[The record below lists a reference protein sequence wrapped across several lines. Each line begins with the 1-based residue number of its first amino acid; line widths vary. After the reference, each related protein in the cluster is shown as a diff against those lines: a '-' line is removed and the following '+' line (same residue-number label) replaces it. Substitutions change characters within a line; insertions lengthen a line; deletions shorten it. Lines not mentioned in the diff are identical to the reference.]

1 MRGYVINMGEIQAR
15 HGDIIGSKALSLHK
29 VMEGGLKVPSFTCI
43 STAAYER
50 YLDSSHIRERIIM
63 ELSRKDMADMRWE
76 EMWDTSLRI
85 RNMFLNTAIPAEL
98 EKELL
103 LGIERFCDKPVVVRS
118 SAPGEDSGRTSFAG
132 LHESYVNVRG
142 PDPIIEHVR
151 LVWASL
157 WSDAALLYR
166 EELGL
171 DVGKS
176 GMAVIIQELME
187 GQVSG
192 IIFSR
197 SPNDN
202 EQMIIEAVHGLNK
215 GLVDGDLEPDRWVID
230 RKDGAIINYQ
240 GPLGREKIVH
250 LVEMGT
256 VLENMP
262 GELADRVPLDEKEV
276 HRLYHTAMVLEG
288 MFEGPQDIEWTIK
301 DEDIY
306 ILQSRPITTSKD
318 QEKVWYLSLRR
329 TVDDL
334 QKLRRRIEH
343 ELIPKMIGDYQ
354 ALLSVDLQGMD
365 DKELGKE
372 VLRRKELHESWK
384 QRYTDEFIPFAH
396 GMRLLGQVYNDVIRP
411 SNPYE
416 FMELLSGSGLL
427 SIKRNEELKRLA
439 DMLRQDTALMSRA
452 KNGKAEGA
460 FLERIEDFAQNYMH
474 AGIFKSREELVGH
487 IVQLAS
493 VPDRREAVRTYREEK
508 YEERDKQRDK
518 EEMEHSFISA
528 FSDSEQ
534 AFARELLDMGRT
546 SYRLRD
552 DDNIHLG
559 RIEHQYLVSLY
570 EARGRIAIRVQDFD
584 TDTNTD
590 TNTNDYSEDE
600 ILRALNDEEYLP
612 VKGSLKKE
620 EDKALDDREHVRQ
633 IQGQPAGEGLVT
645 GIARVIADKQDLLN
659 VRSGEILVCDA
670 IDPNMTFVVPLAS
683 GIVERRGGMLIHGA
697 IIAREYGIPCVTGIP
712 DATRIIKNGDE
723 LTVDGYL
730 GIVTIRRR

>member
-1 MRGYVINMGEIQAR
+1 MKRYVIDMEEIETR
-15 HGDIIGSKALSLHK
+15 CLELIGSKALSLHK
-29 VMEGGLKVPSFTCI
+29 LMNEDLQVPPFTCI

-50 YLDSSHIRERIIM
+50 YLDSTHIRDSIIM

-85 RNMFLNTAIPAEL
+85 RNMFLNTAIPEEL

-103 LGIERFCDKPVVVRS
+103 SGIGELLYDKAVVVRS
-118 SAPGEDSGRTSFAG
+118 SAPGEDSGNTSFAG

-142 PDPIIEHVR
+142 PGPIIEHVR

-187 GQVSG
+187 GQASG

-215 GLVDGDLEPDRWVID
+215 GLVDGDLEPDRWTID
-230 RKDGAIINYQ
+230 RKDGAIIDYQ
-240 GPLGREKIVH
+240 EPSGREKIVH
-250 LVEMGT
+250 LVEKGT
-256 VLENMP
+256 VLESMP
-262 GELADRVPLDEKEV
+262 DELAQMVPLDEKEV
-276 HRLYHTAMVLEG
+276 HRLYQIAMILERS
-288 MFEGPQDIEWTIK
+288 FEGPQDIEWTIK

-306 ILQSRPITTSKD
+306 VLQSRPITTGKD
-318 QEKVWYLSLRR
+318 EEKVWYLSLRR

-334 QKLRRRIEH
+334 QKLRRRVEH
-343 ELIPKMIGDYQ
+343 ELIPQMISDYK
-354 ALLSVDLQGMD
+354 ALQTVDLQGMD
-365 DKELGKE
+365 DNELGRE
-372 VLRRKELHESWK
+372 ILRRKGLYESWK

-396 GMRLLGQVYNDVIRP
+396 GMRLFAQVYNDVIRP
-411 SNPYE
+411 SDPYE

-427 SIKRNEELKRLA
+427 SMKRNEELKRLA
-439 DMLRQDTALMSRA
+439 DMLRQDSALMDRA

-460 FLERIEDFAQNYMH
+460 FLERIEDFTQDYMH

-487 IVQLAS
+487 IVELAS
-493 VPDRREAVRTYREEK
+493 GPDRKEAVKRGREEK
-508 YEERDKQRDK
+508 YEERDKEGDK
-518 EEMEHSFISA
+518 EEMENSFISA

-559 RIEHQYLVSLY
+559 RIEHQYIVSLN
-570 EARGRIAIRVQDFD
+570 EARDRIAIRVQGFD
-584 TDTNTD
+584 TNID
-590 TNTNDYSEDE
+590 TNTNDYSENE
-600 ILRALNDEEYLP
+600 ILKALNDDEYLP
-612 VKGSLKKE
+612 VKGSLKRE
-620 EDKALDDREHVRQ
+620 EDKALDIKEHVRQ
-633 IQGQPAGEGLVT
+633 IQGQPAGQGLVT
-645 GIARVIADKQDLLN
+645 GIARVIVDKHDLFK

-670 IDPNMTFVVPLAS
+670 IDPNMTFVVPLVS

-712 DATRIIKNGDE
+712 DATGIIRNGDE

-730 GIVTIRRR
+730 GIVTIRRK

>member
-1 MRGYVINMGEIQAR
+1 MKRYVIDMEEIET
-15 HGDIIGSKALSLHK
+15 GCLELIGSKALSLHK
-29 VMEGGLKVPSFTCI
+29 VMNEDLQVPPFTCI

-50 YLDSSHIRERIIM
+50 YLDSTHIRDSIIM

-85 RNMFLNTAIPAEL
+85 RNMFLNTAIPGEL

-103 LGIERFCDKPVVVRS
+103 SGIRELFCEKPVVVRS
-118 SAPGEDSGRTSFAG
+118 SAPGEDSGNTSFAG

-142 PDPIIEHVR
+142 AGPIIEHVR

-187 GQVSG
+187 GQASG

-215 GLVDGDLEPDRWVID
+215 GLVDGDLEPDRWTID
-230 RKDGAIINYQ
+230 RKDGAIIDYQ
-240 GPLGREKIVH
+240 EPSGREKIVH
-250 LVEMGT
+250 LVEKGT
-256 VLENMP
+256 VLESMP
-262 GELADRVPLDEKEV
+262 DELAQMVPLDEREV
-276 HRLYHTAMVLEG
+276 HRLYQIAMILERC
-288 MFEGPQDIEWTIK
+288 FEGPQDIEWTIK
-301 DEDIY
+301 DGNIY
-306 ILQSRPITTSKD
+306 VLQSRPITTGKD
-318 QEKVWYLSLRR
+318 EEKVWYLSLRR

-334 QKLRRRIEH
+334 QKLRRRVEH
-343 ELIPKMIGDYQ
+343 ELIPEMISDYL
-354 ALLSVDLQGMD
+354 ALQTVDLQGMD
-365 DKELGKE
+365 DNELGRE
-372 VLRRKELHESWK
+372 ILRRKELYESWK

-396 GMRLLGQVYNDVIRP
+396 GMRLFAQVYNDVIRP
-411 SNPYE
+411 SDPYE

-427 SIKRNEELKRLA
+427 SMKRNEELKRLA
-439 DMLRQDTALMSRA
+439 DMLRQDTALMDRV
-452 KNGKAEGA
+452 KNDKAEGA

-487 IVQLAS
+487 IVELAS
-493 VPDRREAVRTYREEK
+493 GPDRKEAVKRGREEK
-508 YEERDKQRDK
+508 YEERDKEGDK
-518 EEMEHSFISA
+518 GEMENRFISA

-559 RIEHQYLVSLY
+559 RIEHQYIVSLN
-570 EARGRIAIRVQDFD
+570 EARDRIAIRVQGFD
-584 TDTNTD
+584 TNINA
-590 TNTNDYSEDE
+590 NTNDYSENE
-600 ILRALNDEEYLP
+600 ILKALNDDEYLP
-612 VKGSLKKE
+612 VKGSLKRE
-620 EDKALDDREHVRQ
+620 EDKALDIKEHVRQ
-633 IQGQPAGEGLVT
+633 IQGQPAGRGLVT
-645 GIARVIADKQDLLN
+645 GIARVIVDKQDLFK

-670 IDPNMTFVVPLAS
+670 IDPNMTFVVPLVS

-730 GIVTIRRR
+730 GIVTIRRK